1 MTKAQ
6 GSRPKFQ
13 GDDQPRSVGINSS
26 AGSRTLSLGRW
37 TLVIPWA
44 LDLAVWLLAILF
56 LVSAPSLPAA
66 QPPALEPLRWWKGN
80 LHTHSFW
87 SDGDDFP
94 ESIADWYKTNGY
106 HFLAL
111 SDHNVMQR
119 GERWITVTNQAR
131 LAALAKNQARFGAKW
146 VEERPL
152 QPVRQ
157 IRLKTL
163 REFGPLFNER
173 GRFLL
178 IPSEEISDHYKV
190 LPIHINAT
198 NLREPIKA
206 KGGSNVTEVIQRNI
220 DAVLE
225 QRRSTGQPMFPH
237 VNHPNFGWA
246 ITAEDLMPVRGE
258 QFFEVYNGHPAIHNE
273 GDEHHASIERLWD
286 IVLTFRLSRLKLGI
300 LFGLAVDDSHHYH
313 QFKRTNSNPGRGW
326 VMVRARELSARAI
339 VDAMESGDFYA
350 STGVRLRNI
359 RREARELSLD
369 IDAEAG
375 VTYKTEFI
383 GTLEGFDPTST
394 PGPRPTNSIY
404 AVTRRYTEQ
413 IGAVLAVAEGSQASY
428 KLQGDEIYVR
438 ARVTS
443 SKPKPNA
450 FGTNE
455 TEMAWTQ
462 PLVNGR

>member
-1 MTKAQ
+1 M
-6 GSRPKFQ
+6 PV
-13 GDDQPRSVGINSS
+13 PRRLGAGTVQRATSTHVDARIKSILTGLHTSLVVLSS
-26 AGSRTLSLGRW
+26 
-37 TLVIPWA
+37 
-44 LDLAVWLLAILF
+44 LF
-56 LVSAPSLPAA
+56 LLTISVSAA
-66 QPPALEPLRWWKGN
+66 QPPTLDPLRWWKGN
-80 LHTHSFW
+80 LHTHTFW

-94 ESIADWYKTNGY
+94 ESVVDWYKTNGY

-119 GERWITVTNQAR
+119 GERWLMVTNRAR
-131 LAALAKNQARFGAKW
+131 LPALEKYRERFGAKW
-146 VEERPL
+146 VEQRPL
-152 QPVRQ
+152 QSIPQ

-163 REFGPLFNER
+163 KEFGPLFEER

-178 IPSEEISDHYKV
+178 IPSEEISEHYKV

-198 NLREPIKA
+198 NLREPIKDL
-206 KGGSNVTEVIQRNI
+206 GGTSVVDVIQRNV

-225 QRRSTGQPMFPH
+225 QRRRTGQMMFPH
-237 VNHPNFGWA
+237 INHPNFGWA
-246 ITAEDLMPVRGE
+246 ITAEDLMPVRGD

-273 GDEHHASIERLWD
+273 GDEHHVSIERMWD
-286 IVLTFRLSRLKLGI
+286 IVLTFRLSRLKLGP

-313 QFKRTNSNPGRGW
+313 HFKHTNSNPGRGW
-326 VMVRARELSARAI
+326 VMVRSRELSANAI
-339 VDAMESGDFYA
+339 IAAMETGDFYA
-350 STGVRLRNI
+350 STGVQLNDV
-359 RREARELSLD
+359 RREGRELSLE
-369 IDAEAG
+369 IAPEVG

-394 PGPRPTNSIY
+394 PGLRPTNSIY
-404 AVTRRYTEQ
+404 AVTRRYSEQ
-413 IGAVLAVAEGSQASY
+413 IGAVLAVAEGTQASY

-462 PLVNGR
+462 PLVTK

>member
-1 MTKAQ
+1 MPLLRSFGRFVARVSTKMPPLTGLQ
-6 GSRPKFQ
+6 TSR
-13 GDDQPRSVGINSS
+13 
-26 AGSRTLSLGRW
+26 SRFRVL
-37 TLVIPWA
+37 
-44 LDLAVWLLAILF
+44 LLAFVFFAL
-56 LVSAPSLPAA
+56 SASAA
-66 QPPALEPLRWWKGN
+66 QPPAREPLRWWKGN
-80 LHTHSFW
+80 LHTHTFW

-111 SDHNVMQR
+111 SDHNVMQQ
-119 GERWITVTNQAR
+119 GERWLTVTNRAR
-131 LAALAKNQARFGAKW
+131 QAALEKYRERFGAKW

-152 QPVRQ
+152 QSVQQ
-157 IRLKTL
+157 IRLRTL
-163 REFGPLFNER
+163 EEFRPLFNER

-178 IPSEEISDHYKV
+178 VPSEEISDNYKL

-198 NLREPIKA
+198 NLRDPIKE
-206 KGGSNVTEVIQRNI
+206 KSGTNVTDVIQRNV

-225 QRRSTGQPMFPH
+225 QRRRTGQPMFPH

-273 GDEHHASIERLWD
+273 GDEHHASIERMWD
-286 IVLTFRLSRLKLGI
+286 IVLTFRLSRLKLGP

-313 QFKRTNSNPGRGW
+313 RFVRTNSNPGRGW
-326 VMVRARELSARAI
+326 VMVRARELRASAL
-339 VDAMESGDFYA
+339 VEAMEAGDFYA
-350 STGVRLRNI
+350 STGVRLKNV
-359 RREARELSLD
+359 RREGRELSLD

-375 VTYKTEFI
+375 VSYKTEFI

-394 PGPRPTNSIY
+394 PGLRPTNSIY
-404 AVTRRYTEQ
+404 AVTRRYSEQ
-413 IGAVLAVAEGSQASY
+413 IGPVLAVAEGLHATY

-455 TEMAWTQ
+455 TERAWTQ
-462 PLVNGR
+462 PLVNAGR

>member
-1 MTKAQ
+1 MRTKAT
-6 GSRPKFQ
+6 
-13 GDDQPRSVGINSS
+13 
-26 AGSRTLSLGRW
+26 AGQKGKGEKERGR
-37 TLVIPWA
+37 IPLFPFSPFLLFCA
-44 LDLAVWLLAILF
+44 LLLAAF
-56 LVSAPSLPAA
+56 SLPAA
-66 QPPALEPLRWWKGN
+66 QPPALDPLRWWKGN

-119 GERWITVTNQAR
+119 GERWLTVTNRAR
-131 LAALAKNQARFGAKW
+131 LAALAKYRERFGAKW

-152 QPVRQ
+152 QSVKQ

-163 REFGPLFNER
+163 PEFGRLLNER

-178 IPSEEISDHYKV
+178 IPGEEISDNYKL
-190 LPIHINAT
+190 LPLHINAT
-198 NLREPIKA
+198 NLRDPIKA
-206 KGGSNVTEVIQRNI
+206 KKGTNVTDVIQRNI

-225 QRRSTGQPMFPH
+225 QRRRTGQPMFPH

-246 ITAEDLMPVRGE
+246 ITAEDLMPVRGN
-258 QFFEVYNGHPAIHNE
+258 QFFEVYNGHPAIHND
-273 GDEHHASIERLWD
+273 GDEHHVSIERMWD
-286 IVLTFRLSRLKLGI
+286 IVLAFRLSRLHLGP
-300 LFGLAVDDSHHYH
+300 LFGLAVDDSHDYH
-313 QFKRTNSNPGRGW
+313 HFKRTNSNPGRGW

-339 VDAMESGDFYA
+339 VEAMEAGHFYA
-350 STGVRLRNI
+350 STGVQLKNV
-359 RREARELSLD
+359 RRGGRELSLE
-369 IDAEAG
+369 IDVEPG

-383 GTLEGFDPTST
+383 GTQEGFDPAST
-394 PGPRPTNSIY
+394 PGRRPTNSIY
-404 AVTRRYTEQ
+404 AVTRRYSEQ
-413 IGAVLAVAEGSQASY
+413 IGAVLGVAEGPHASY
-428 KLQGDEIYVR
+428 KLEGDEIYVR
-438 ARVTS
+438 ARVIS

-462 PLVNGR
+462 PLVNSR